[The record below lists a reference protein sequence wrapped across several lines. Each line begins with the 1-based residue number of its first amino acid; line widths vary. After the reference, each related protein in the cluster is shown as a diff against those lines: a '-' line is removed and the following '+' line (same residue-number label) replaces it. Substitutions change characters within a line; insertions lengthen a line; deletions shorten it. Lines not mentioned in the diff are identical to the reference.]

1 MLPEDVMRSSFL
13 WLTLLLVLAG
23 CREPRS
29 QSARADAP
37 EVGATPGGA
46 ESSRAEPGVEFEA
59 PRLIPAIRAQM
70 TEIQD
75 PQGATEGN
83 LTAFKNGV
91 GALID
96 AMVADLN
103 GLGVTDAGDFSAL
116 SDSIG
121 RQIGGG
127 SGTPAA
133 ISPDQGRQ
141 AAARVERLIRMYEE
155 RMRKAAR

>member
-1 MLPEDVMRSSFL
+1 MRSSFL

-29 QSARADAP
+29 ETPGRAHAP

-46 ESSRAEPGVEFEA
+46 ESAKAEPGVEFEA
-59 PRLIPAIRAQM
+59 PRLIPGIRAQI
-70 TEIQD
+70 TEIQN

-91 GALID
+91 GTLID
-96 AMVADLN
+96 AMEADLN
-103 GLGVTDAGDFSAL
+103 RLGVTDTGDFSAL
-116 SDSIG
+116 GDSIG
-121 RQIGGG
+121 RELGGG
-127 SGTPAA
+127 AGTTAA
-133 ISPDQGRQ
+133 ISPEQGRQ
-141 AAARVERLIRMYEE
+141 AAARVERLIGMYEE

>member
-1 MLPEDVMRSSFL
+1 MLSEDTMRSSFL

-29 QSARADAP
+29 ETGRADAP
-37 EVGATPGGA
+37 EVGATPGAA
-46 ESSRAEPGVEFEA
+46 ESAKAEPGVEFEA

-96 AMVADLN
+96 AMEADLN
-103 GLGVTDAGDFSAL
+103 RVGVTDTGYFSAL

-121 RQIGGG
+121 REIGGG
-127 SGTPAA
+127 SGTPAD
-133 ISPDQGRQ
+133 IPPEKGKQ
-141 AAARVERLIRMYEE
+141 AAAQVERLIGMYEE
-155 RMRKAAR
+155 RMRTAAR